1 MRTESLA
8 PAATGHAPPLAALHL
23 ALVTLA
29 VAVSS
34 VVLIEP
40 APVDLL
46 LMMIMPVSLALG
58 LKVPRALAIPG
69 LMTLAYL
76 FGNLVSIGFSEDPAS
91 STGFTLVTAYLLAS
105 SFFLPA

>member
-1 MRTESLA
+1 MT
-8 PAATGHAPPLAALHL
+8 PAAAGHAPPFAALHL
-23 ALVTLA
+23 ALAALA
-29 VAVSS
+29 VAVSA

-58 LKVPRALAIPG
+58 LKVPGVLAIPG
-69 LMTLAYL
+69 LMTQVYL

-91 STGFTLVTAYLLAS
+91 STAFTLVTAYLLTS